1 MSVIEI
7 TKDNINDTIDNNDIV
22 LLDFWAP
29 WCGPCMTFK
38 PIFHSAAEQH
48 PEAVFGSINTEE
60 QQELAALFGIRSIPT
75 LMVFREKV
83 GVFGQPGMLPAEA
96 LEDILDQ
103 VKKLDMEEVHAQV
116 AAQQQK
122 EEAQA

>member
-1 MSVIEI
+1 
-7 TKDNINDTIDNNDIV
+7 
-22 LLDFWAP
+22 
-29 WCGPCMTFK
+29 
-38 PIFHSAAEQH
+38 
-48 PEAVFGSINTEE
+48 VFGSINTEE